1 MATITANIDD
11 NIQSEASA
19 VLANMGLTISDVIQ
33 STLAKIAREKS
44 YVYADIKLKLDE
56 EQIRQNKQAMAGCL
70 AQYARPEL
78 FKQENQLMNEK
89 LSHELMEKYFV
100 N

>member
-11 NIQSEASA
+11 NIKSEASA

-44 YVYADIKLKLDE
+44 YVYTDVELDE

-70 AQYARPEL
+70 SQYARPEL

-89 LSHELMEKYFV
+89 LSHELMEKCFV

>member
-44 YVYADIKLKLDE
+44 YVYTDIELDE
-56 EQIRQNKQAMAGCL
+56 QEQIRQNKQAMAGCL
-70 AQYARPEL
+70 SQYAKPEL

>member
-44 YVYADIKLKLDE
+44 YVYADIELDEE

-70 AQYARPEL
+70 AQYAKPEL

>member
-44 YVYADIKLKLDE
+44 YVYTDIELDE
-56 EQIRQNKQAMAGCL
+56 QEQIRQNKQAMAGCL

>member
-11 NIQSEASA
+11 NIKSEASA

-44 YVYADIKLKLDE
+44 YVYTDIELDEE

-70 AQYARPEL
+70 AQYARPKL